1 MSELLGFLG
10 AIATFIFNQFD
21 AIWLLYSGGSILGC
35 AIVLWILDRLFHIF
49 DVLKR

>member
-1 MSELLGFLG
+1 MSALVDLLG
-10 AIATFIFNQFD
+10 AIATFILNQFD

-35 AIVLWILDRLFHIF
+35 VIVLWILDHLFHIF